1 MIAPKNK
8 KEVRTLLCVLCYQ
21 SNNQKRVYFVSL
33 SLSDKNRE
41 NYSQEYK
48 QIIDLIKN
56 YFYLHIEQKNT
67 ALGFPKCG
75 YF

>member
-8 KEVRTLLCVLCYQ
+8 KKYAHYYAYFATNLTTK
-21 SNNQKRVYFVSL
+21 KRVYFVLL
-33 SLSDKNRE
+33 SSSDISRKNY
-41 NYSQEYK
+41 NQEYK

-56 YFYLHIEQKNT
+56 YFYLHIERKNT

-75 YF
+75 HF